1 MCAHIHIPLPQWIND
16 QIKTAKLKSPP
27 KTFLIE
33 PLLGSKVNE
42 TCKLERKG
50 KGEKWY
56 NLISATSTRKGITEN

>member
-33 PLLGSKVNE
+33 PLLESKVNE

-50 KGEKWY
+50 KGE
-56 NLISATSTRKGITEN
+56 NGTI

>member
-1 MCAHIHIPLPQWIND
+1 MHTYTSPCHSGSMI
-16 QIKTAKLKSPP
+16 KLKQPNLSPPP

-33 PLLGSKVNE
+33 PLLESKVNE